1 MAPENNM
8 IALVTIKAF
17 FKKAWVWLKH
27 NWKVPAILL
36 YTIVL
41 WLFFRRKDAVYQVL
55 EERNKSYKK
64 QIDAI
69 NEIHNEEI
77 DKRNKIL
84 EKYNGILKDLE
95 KQYEKDNLELD
106 KNKKK
111 EIKKLVEEYNEK
123 PDELAK
129 LLAEK
134 YGLEYV
140 E

>member
-1 MAPENNM
+1 M
-8 IALVTIKAF
+8 ITLLTIKTF

>member
-1 MAPENNM
+1 M
-8 IALVTIKAF
+8 LTWLTIKTF
-17 FKKAWVWLKH
+17 FQKAWVWLKH
-27 NWKVPAILL
+27 NWKVPLVL
-36 YTIVL
+36 VYTLIL
-41 WLFFRRKDAVYQVL
+41 WLLFRRKDAAFQVL

-69 NEIHNEEI
+69 NEIHSEEI

-84 EKYNGILKDLE
+84 EKYNNILKELE
-95 KQYEKDNLELD
+95 EKYRKNNLELD
-106 KNKKK
+106 KNKRK
-111 EIKKLVEEYNEK
+111 EIKKIVDEYNEK

-129 LLAEK
+129 LLAER

>member
-1 MAPENNM
+1 M
-8 IALVTIKAF
+8 LTWYKTKSF
-17 FKKAWVWLKH
+17 SKKAWIWLKH

-41 WLFFRRKDAVYQVL
+41 WLFFRRKDAVYHVL

>member
-1 MAPENNM
+1 MVS
-8 IALVTIKAF
+8 LLKIKTF
-17 FKKAWVWLKH
+17 SKKAWVWLKH

-41 WLFFRRKDAVYQVL
+41 WLFFRRKDAAYQVL

>member
-8 IALVTIKAF
+8 IALVTIKTF

-129 LLAEK
+129 LLEENN
-134 YGLEYV
+134 GLEYV

>member
-1 MAPENNM
+1 M
-8 IALVTIKAF
+8 ITLLTIKTF

-77 DKRNKIL
+77 NKRNKIL

>member
-1 MAPENNM
+1 M
-8 IALVTIKAF
+8 LTWLTIKTF
-17 FKKAWVWLKH
+17 LKKAWVWLKH
-27 NWKVPAILL
+27 NWKVPLVIL
-36 YTIVL
+36 YTLIL
-41 WLFFRRKDAVYQVL
+41 WLFFRRKDAAYQVL

-84 EKYNGILKDLE
+84 EKYNNILKELE
-95 KQYEKDNLELD
+95 EKYRKDNLELD
-106 KNKKK
+106 KNKRK
-111 EIKKLVEEYNEK
+111 EIKKIVDEYNEK

-129 LLAEK
+129 LLAER

>member
-1 MAPENNM
+1 M
-8 IALVTIKAF
+8 LTCLTIKTF
-17 FKKAWVWLKH
+17 FQKAWVWLKH
-27 NWKVPAILL
+27 NWKVPLVL
-36 YTIVL
+36 VYTLIL
-41 WLFFRRKDAVYQVL
+41 WLLFRRKDAAFQVL

-69 NEIHNEEI
+69 NEIHSEEI

-84 EKYNGILKDLE
+84 EKYNNILKELE
-95 KQYEKDNLELD
+95 EKYRKNNLELD
-106 KNKKK
+106 KNKRK
-111 EIKKLVEEYNEK
+111 EIKKIVDEYNEK

-129 LLAEK
+129 LLAER